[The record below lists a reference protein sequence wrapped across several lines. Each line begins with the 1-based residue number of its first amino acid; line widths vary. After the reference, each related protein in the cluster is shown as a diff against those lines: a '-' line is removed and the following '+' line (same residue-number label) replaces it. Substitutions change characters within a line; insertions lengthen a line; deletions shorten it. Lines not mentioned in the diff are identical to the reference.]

1 MKEFNETLDFLYGD
15 GKPMP
20 GAQINHEEAVRIV
33 RERHPYAE
41 YCLVSNWIWLDL
53 DVTQEQRDELV
64 RTNRQ
69 PAVIYAHA
77 VIYDSQRR
85 WDVGDFVRTSYLH
98 KFEDNFIFRTLNTI
112 YILIGDGIRTKTSLE
127 SLGRIF

>member
-1 MKEFNETLDFLYGD
+1 MHGLNETLDFLYGD

-20 GAQINHEEAVRIV
+20 GAMVSQEEAVRIV
-33 RERHPYAE
+33 LERYPYAE
-41 YCLVSNWIWLDL
+41 YCLVSNWRWLDL

-69 PAVIYAHA
+69 PVVLYAHT

-85 WDVGDFVRTSYLH
+85 WDVGDFVRTSYLY
-98 KFEDNFIFRTLNTI
+98 KFEDDFIFQTLNSI
-112 YILIGDGIRTKTSLE
+112 YILVGDGVRAKASLE
-127 SLGRIF
+127 ALGRIF

>member
-1 MKEFNETLDFLYGD
+1 MRELHEITDLLYGD
-15 GKPMP
+15 GIPTP
-20 GAQINHEEAVRIV
+20 GSKVSQEEAVRIV

-41 YCLVSNWIWLDL
+41 YCIVSNWRWVDL
-53 DVTQEQRDELV
+53 DVTPEQRDELA

-69 PAVIYAHA
+69 PVVIYAHT

-98 KFEDNFIFRTLNTI
+98 KFEDGFIFQTLNTI
-112 YILIGDGIRTKTSLE
+112 YILIGDGIRTRANLDTLW
-127 SLGRIF
+127 RIF

>member
-1 MKEFNETLDFLYGD
+1 MKQLNEVAELLSSTGIL
-15 GKPMP
+15 MP
-20 GAQINHEEAVRIV
+20 GAQVSQEEAVRIV

-41 YCLVSNWIWLDL
+41 YCIVSKWRWIDL
-53 DVTQEQRDELV
+53 DVKPEQRAELA

-69 PAVIYAHA
+69 PAVIYADT
-77 VIYDSQRR
+77 VIYDSLRR

-98 KFEDNFIFRTLNTI
+98 KFEDGFIFQTLNTI
-112 YILIGDGIRTKTSLE
+112 YILIGDGIRTRATLE

>member
-1 MKEFNETLDFLYGD
+1 MKELHEITDLLYSD

-20 GAQINHEEAVRIV
+20 GSRFSQDEAVRIV

-41 YCLVSNWIWLDL
+41 YCIVSKWRWIDL
-53 DVTQEQRDELV
+53 DATQEQRDELAK
-64 RTNRQ
+64 TNRQ
-69 PAVIYAHA
+69 PVVIYAHN

-98 KFEDNFIFRTLNTI
+98 KFEEGFIFQTLNTI
-112 YILIGDGIRTKTSLE
+112 YILMGDGIRTRATLDT
-127 SLGRIF
+127 LGRIF